1 MYPML
6 GTVLTKAQ
14 KSISS
19 LALAEET
26 HRPSKAATTMRM
38 AAYRVDKPTLRQ
50 SRIAGSDL
58 DHADTSSS
66 TCVAGEWRPRAS
78 VLLYLMAAPRKRWI
92 VGGLTPPTAQ
102 AHTAPVPSS
111 SSP

>member
-66 TCVAGEWRPRAS
+66 TCVAGEWRPRVAPPDRAGAHCAGTILVKSLAS
-78 VLLYLMAAPRKRWI
+78 ALVRRAFC
-92 VGGLTPPTAQ
+92 
-102 AHTAPVPSS
+102 SS
-111 SSP
+111 